1 VMEFGEVYVC
11 KESEPSIIALLY
23 SYSIY
28 IYIYIYIMNEDIIL
42 DTYFVCCTNCIVMYF
57 DPGVVVVV

>member
-1 VMEFGEVYVC
+1 MYVYVCVMEFGEVYVC

-28 IYIYIYIMNEDIIL
+28 IYIYIL
-42 DTYFVCCTNCIVMYF
+42 
-57 DPGVVVVV
+57 